1 MAHTSTTNQATS
13 GAVKT
18 DEVNYFFRDE
28 HGEWSERDLEVV
40 ATVAVVVVI
49 VVVVVEVAVVVDK
62 VVEVVVL
69 SYKKYYFY

>member
-40 ATVAVVVVI
+40 AVVVVI
-49 VVVVVEVAVVVDK
+49 VVVVVEVAVVVEK

-69 SYKKYYFY
+69 SYKKYYFN

>member
-40 ATVAVVVVI
+40 AVVVVI

>member
-28 HGEWSERDLEVV
+28 HGE
-40 ATVAVVVVI
+40 
-49 VVVVVEVAVVVDK
+49 
-62 VVEVVVL
+62 
-69 SYKKYYFY
+69 

>member
-40 ATVAVVVVI
+40 AVVVVI
-49 VVVVVEVAVVVDK
+49 VGVVVEVAVVVDK